1 MAERG
6 RVPEELDQNRTMPA
20 DLEAN
25 PSPDQGMWPQD
36 DPRPFRKRA
45 AAKWLLAAVM
55 LAVAIVAFFVWHH
68 YSVRESTDDAQLDAH
83 IVPVNARVA
92 GTVLRIMVEDNQS
105 VKAGDVLVELD
116 PKDYQIALQRAQA
129 DLADA
134 EANAI
139 AARTGIPLA
148 STTTSTQLQSAEAGV
163 AASQREAEAAR
174 ARSREAQANY
184 TKVEA
189 DLTRAKQLIAK
200 DEISRQQYDAV
211 VAAEQ
216 AASATVQSAQAM
228 VAMSTSRISQA
239 RAQAEGAR
247 TVPQQV
253 QISRARSA
261 AAAAAVDR
269 FRSAVEQARLNLQY
283 SVVRAAVSG
292 TVSKRNVEPGQVVQQ
307 GQALVSLV
315 DLDDI
320 WVTANL
326 KETQLKNLRPGQ
338 EVEIKV
344 DAYGKTYKG
353 QVDSFG
359 AATGARF
366 SMLPPEN
373 ATGNY
378 VKVVQ
383 RIPVKIVFKKGQD
396 LSLLRPGMS
405 VQPVIST
412 K

>member
-1 MAERG
+1 
-6 RVPEELDQNRTMPA
+6 MPA